1 MPEGKDQKTG
11 KFLPG
16 NSYGSVSHQKALDQK
31 KAIASLKSEFP
42 PEEWGERLAEI
53 WEIAGKMNSA
63 KIQLAVLNFVADRV
77 IGKPVVTHE
86 IDKTETKRILTLLVD
101 NPPEFRVEK
110 PKEIE
115 LDEASFTEVAA
126 DS

>member
-1 MPEGKDQKTG
+1 MEGRDQKTG

-16 NSYGSVSHQKALDQK
+16 NRFASVPQQKALDQR
-31 KAIASLKSEFP
+31 KAIASLKDKFP
-42 PEEWGERLAEI
+42 PEEWGERLMEV
-53 WEIAGKMNSA
+53 WETASRMGSA
-63 KIQLAVLNFVADRV
+63 KMQLAVLQFVADRV

-115 LDEASFTEVAA
+115 ADEAEFREVGG
-126 DS
+126 DN